1 MARESV
7 HGAAWEL
14 VWTQHGVIARRQLR
28 QLGFSDEAIDHRIE
42 RGRLHPIFRG
52 VYAVGRPEVSRLGRW
67 RAATLAAG
75 DGAVLSHDSAGALMR
90 IRPYQPQSAIE
101 VSVPAERNP
110 RPQGFRVH
118 RRQAAIETGWYE
130 RIPVTSPICT
140 LVDLAARLHR
150 DELEAAV
157 NEADKRDLVD
167 VETLRAALDV
177 MEPRAGIAPLKRV
190 IDIRTFVYTDS
201 KLERDF
207 LPIALR
213 AGLPLPETQRYVGSY
228 RVDFLWRLLGLLVE
242 TDGLRYHRTP
252 AQQAA
257 DRVRDQEHTA
267 AGLTTL
273 RFTHG
278 QIRYEPEHVERI
290 LAAVA
295 RRRMAEQAA

>member
-1 MARESV
+1 
-7 HGAAWEL
+7 
-14 VWTQHGVIARRQLR
+14 
-28 QLGFSDEAIDHRIE
+28 
-42 RGRLHPIFRG
+42 LHPIFAG
-52 VYAVGRPEVSRLGRW
+52 VYAVGRPEVSRLGRL

-75 DGAVLSHDSAGALMR
+75 DGAVLSHESAAALMR
-90 IRPYQPQSAIE
+90 IRPYQPQSAVE

-110 RPQGFRVH
+110 RAQGLRVH
-118 RRQAAIETGWYE
+118 RRHVAIETGWFE

-140 LVDLAARLHR
+140 LVDLAARLGR
-150 DELEAAV
+150 DEIEAAV

-167 VETLRAALDV
+167 VETLRTALDA
-177 MEPRAGIAPLKRV
+177 MEPRPGIAPLRRT
-190 IDIRTFVYTDS
+190 IDVRTFVYTDS
-201 KLERDF
+201 RLERDF

-213 AGLPLPETQRYVGSY
+213 VGLPLPETQRYVNSY

-267 AGLTTL
+267 GGLTTL

-290 LAAVA
+290 LGAVA
-295 RRRMAEQAA
+295 ARLVERQAA